1 MIRLLMPGG
10 KVLFTHSKKKIEA
23 ALKKGAKKIT
33 KKEAE
38 KITKMGKF
46 TPSSGTGGTVGR
58 FLQKDEKVM
67 MVPMASK
74 LEMRKIRKSISE
86 TVKDFMSK
94 KMKRKKGGVVTY
106 KSGGFT
112 YAIKK

>member
-10 KVLFTHSKKKIEA
+10 KVLFTHSKKKIKA

-33 KKEAE
+33 KKESD

-46 TPSSGTGGTVGR
+46 TPSSPTGGTVGR

-67 MVPMASK
+67 QVPMASK
-74 LEMRKIRKSISE
+74 LQMKKIRKSISE
-86 TVKDFMSK
+86 SVKDFMSK
-94 KMKRKKGGVVTY
+94 KMKKKKGGVVTY

-112 YAIKK
+112 YAIK